1 MLGRV
6 SISHKIMLKLIIQ
19 VAGSNDGKSSGI
31 CDATVFYD
39 NDIIHAAD
47 IETLWNSFRSK
58 VVEREV
64 YGSLEKLCVE
74 RGFDAVKLLG
84 K

>member
-19 VAGSNDGKSSGI
+19 VAGSNDGKSSGTI
-31 CDATVFYD
+31 ETSVVYD
-39 NDIIHAAD
+39 NDSVHAVD
-47 IETLWNSFRSK
+47 IETLWNSIRSK
-58 VVEREV
+58 VFESEV
-64 YGSLEKLCVE
+64 HGSLEKLCAE
-74 RGFDAVKLLG
+74 RGFDASKLLV